1 MRRPVPHVPGKK
13 KPSTIFES
21 WGRLVYRWRWA
32 VLATSVLLLGLSLF
46 ALRSGGSLVNGSPGS
61 SSVEASRARTLI
73 NQQLTSG
80 QPSGTSFLLIFSSRD
95 LTPA

>member
-13 KPSTIFES
+13 KPSTILES

-32 VLATSVLLLGLSLF
+32 VLVTSILLLGLSLF

-61 SSVEASRARTLI
+61 NSVGPPGPGR
-73 NQQLTSG
+73 
-80 QPSGTSFLLIFSSRD
+80 
-95 LTPA
+95 